1 MLYVCLYMCTCT
13 RLLVFIITERLFV
26 SYNRLNLQIVR
37 RSHIE
42 RQFLSKYNVY
52 REFDFDLSMM
62 RARVSKIEKD
72 TVWYKHSQ
80 KKFISRNKI
89 LNCWRLT
96 LENVRVYRVKK
107 YIAKDFQNLRKM
119 SRTVFA
125 HVVNASINFTPY
137 VYVLY
142 FTSVSATFSKRMCI
156 YVIFFPNESYQPSH
170 TFHAH
175 PSFNLDFLFPLCI
188 HNNLSVTLAVF
199 IHFLSAFVGIKIYIS
214 LYVYIHV

>member
-1 MLYVCLYMCTCT
+1 MFDLNRKTIQPQVYIMLYLCLYMCTCT

-72 TVWYKHSQ
+72 TVWYKHSR

-125 HVVNASINFTPY
+125 HVMNASINFTPY

-142 FTSVSATFSKRMCI
+142 FTSVSATFS
-156 YVIFFPNESYQPSH
+156 
-170 TFHAH
+170 
-175 PSFNLDFLFPLCI
+175 
-188 HNNLSVTLAVF
+188 
-199 IHFLSAFVGIKIYIS
+199 
-214 LYVYIHV
+214 